1 MINMLATEL
10 YAPFAEVT
18 QELKYSEKA
27 MIDNLGDIQTRL
39 KMMNLVEIYTFILIV
54 ICVIIGITSLIVSSK
69 YVSYVRCEQVGS
81 NLKSTIINGV
91 DMDEHEAVKQEYL
104 D

>member
-1 MINMLATEL
+1 MVNMLTEEL
-10 YAPFAEVT
+10 HAPFAEVT
-18 QELKYSEKA
+18 QELKYTERE

-39 KMMNLVEIYTFILIV
+39 KMMNLVEIYTIILIV
-54 ICVIIGITSLIVSSK
+54 ICVVIGITSLVVSSK
-69 YVSYVRCEQVGS
+69 YVSYVRCEQVGT

-91 DMDEHEAVKQEYL
+91 DMDEHESVKQDYL

>member
-1 MINMLATEL
+1 MINMLTGEL
-10 YAPFAEVT
+10 YAPFTEAT
-18 QELKYSEKA
+18 QVLKYSEKA

-39 KMMNLVEIYTFILIV
+39 KMMNLVEIYTIILVV
-54 ICVIIGITSLIVSSK
+54 ICVVIGVTSLIVSSK

-91 DMDEHEAVKQEYL
+91 DMDEHESVKQEYL